1 MRSENSIL
9 GQHLGRL
16 QSRKFLERPW
26 LLVPLAVIVALV
38 SGFLLWA
45 VLKNDYWDYWLW
57 PKLKA
62 ADPGLYIYPQL
73 RYTLFDMVLL
83 LWCLDGLV
91 ASGMTLWGL
100 ASRRGIGRWA
110 YRTIGLY
117 VALLV
122 VLILGGSLM
131 FYVRSRGY

>member
-1 MRSENSIL
+1 MRFENTTV
-9 GQHLGRL
+9 GQFLHRL
-16 QSRKFLERPW
+16 QARKFLVRRS

-45 VLKNDYWDYWLW
+45 VLRNDYWDYWLW

-62 ADPGLYIYPQL
+62 ADLGLYIYPQL
-73 RYTLFDMVLL
+73 RYTLFDIVLL

-91 ASGMTLWGL
+91 ASGTTLWGL
-100 ASRRGIGRWA
+100 ASRGAIGRWA
-110 YRTIGLY
+110 YRAICLY

-122 VLILGGSLM
+122 VLLLGGSLM
-131 FYVRSRGY
+131 LYVRSLGY